1 MQSVS
6 TEIKIFGPKFKKS
19 VVKLI
24 RKAKKR
30 IGIARRWFTK
40 DHTTKKQTIEPLKGE
55 GHSRKTYFF
64 SQC

>member
-30 IGIARRWFTK
+30 I
-40 DHTTKKQTIEPLKGE
+40 P
-55 GHSRKTYFF
+55 SF
-64 SQC
+64 SNIPNLP